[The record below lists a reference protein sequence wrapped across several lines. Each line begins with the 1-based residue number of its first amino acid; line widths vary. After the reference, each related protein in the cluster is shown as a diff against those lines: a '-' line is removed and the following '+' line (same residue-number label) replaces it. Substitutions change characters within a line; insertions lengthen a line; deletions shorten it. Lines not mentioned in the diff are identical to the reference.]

1 MNAGRS
7 NNKRRKSKHFLW
19 IYFNYLALSPKRKVG
34 TADQHMPAKHGIPLS
49 RDGMCTYVP
58 NMYGVLL
65 PEVLIRTL
73 SFHFNKEQSQF
84 WDEETKTPQ

>member
-1 MNAGRS
+1 MQGDQIIREGKVTFS
-7 NNKRRKSKHFLW
+7 LDIFQLFSIIPEKKSG
-19 IYFNYLALSPKRKVG
+19 S
-34 TADQHMPAKHGIPLS
+34 ADQHMPAKHGIPLS